1 MNVATTEARWV
12 KSSYS
17 GNDAQGICVEAAVL
31 SDGVGIRDSKDVGL
45 GHLTVRAASWG
56 LLIGAVKAV

>member
-1 MNVATTEARWV
+1 MSTHASAARWL

-17 GNDAQGICVEAAVL
+17 GNNDQGMCVEAAGL
-31 SDGVGIRDSKDVGL
+31 SGRVGVRDSKDVGL